1 MLKGIDRCT
10 GCGACTAICGR
21 NCIQLVPDREGF
33 RYPLIDT
40 DRCVHCHQCEQVCP
54 LLQDPSVHEIPMAF
68 AVKNRSMAIREESSS
83 GGVFTALAEAVLNKG
98 GVVCAAKYDA
108 DFSVVHD
115 FARSVHDLAA
125 FRGAKYAQ
133 SKPEHC
139 FSEIKRLLRDGA
151 TVLFVGTPC
160 QVAGLSAYLGKPDA
174 NLILVDMICHG
185 VPSPK
190 VWQHYLDERKEI
202 DAPRSVL
209 KSVNL
214 RHKGSGWSRYKY
226 SVEMTYADGYRY
238 CVPQGQ
244 DWFMRGFTENL
255 YLRPSCENCH
265 FKGLRRCSDLTLGDF
280 WGIWDLSP
288 AFDDN
293 RGISLLLIHSQRGS
307 IIWNEVCG
315 QFDIQQFSADDA
327 VTANPSARNSST
339 PHPKRAEFFS
349 GLEDA
354 DVINLIQHV
363 LTAPES
369 RCSLVRRIMN
379 RFRKK

>member
-1 MLKGIDRCT
+1 
-10 GCGACTAICGR
+10 
-21 NCIQLVPDREGF
+21 
-33 RYPLIDT
+33 
-40 DRCVHCHQCEQVCP
+40 
-54 LLQDPSVHEIPMAF
+54 MAF
-68 AVKNRSMAIREESSS
+68 AAKNRSMAIREESSS
-83 GGVFTALAEAVLNKG
+83 GGVFTALAEAVLDKG

-115 FARSVHDLAA
+115 FARSVYDLAA

-139 FSEIKRLLRDGA
+139 FPEIKRLLRDGV

-160 QVAGLSAYLGKPDA
+160 QAAGLSAYLGKPDT

-190 VWQHYLDERKEI
+190 VWQRYLDERNKL
-202 DAPRSVL
+202 DAPQSVL
-209 KSVNL
+209 KSVNQ
-214 RHKGSGWSRYKY
+214 RCKESGWSRYKY

-280 WGIWDLSP
+280 WGIWDLAP
-288 AFDDN
+288 LFDDDL
-293 RGISLLLIHSQRGS
+293 GISLLLIHSPRGNL
-307 IIWNEVCG
+307 IWNEVCG
-315 QFDIQQFSADDA
+315 QFNVMPFSADDST
-327 VTANPSARNSST
+327 VANPSARNSSV

-349 GLEDA
+349 GLEEA
-354 DVINLIQHV
+354 DMINLTQHMLTV
-363 LTAPES
+363 LEP
-369 RCSLVRRIMN
+369 RGSLVRRILN
-379 RFRKK
+379 RFGKK